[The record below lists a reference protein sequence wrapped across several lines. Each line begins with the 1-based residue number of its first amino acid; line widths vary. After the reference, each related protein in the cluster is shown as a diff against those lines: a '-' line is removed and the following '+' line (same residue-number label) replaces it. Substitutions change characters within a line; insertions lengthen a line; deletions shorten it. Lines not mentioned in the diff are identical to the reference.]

1 MFRFHE
7 LEKNASCEE
16 KKYFNTISNQ
26 SCIKILP
33 SFTSGISLKRKVKLG
48 SRKQN
53 ELDFDHQNP
62 KNKNRNCQ
70 IFVLDSSRP
79 PKYIQ

>member
-1 MFRFHE
+1 MNWRKTH
-7 LEKNASCEE
+7 LVR
-16 KKYFNTISNQ
+16 KKSISTPFLTKVALKF
-26 SCIKILP
+26 SLL
-33 SFTSGISLKRKVKLG
+33 FTSGISLKSEVKLG

-62 KNKNRNCQ
+62 KNKNKNCQ